1 MKQSPKLPPQ
11 QRRAELIRAASRVFE
26 RVGYVEATTEN
37 IAREAG
43 VTKGALYFHFR
54 SKEDIFL
61 ETLKAETE
69 ALFAAIFKHLESP
82 LPPEKVIE
90 NVIRTTFELLGK
102 KSNKPIENWHQAF
115 HMPRVREYMSRAH
128 RRIAG
133 RMAAYLKG
141 SSNMS
146 YRQAETLVWVVH
158 AIADGLLVHRCYHR
172 EKKRQQKIIDLVVEM
187 CKIYLRTKK

>member
-1 MKQSPKLPPQ
+1 M
-11 QRRAELIRAASRVFE
+11 IHAASRVFE

-54 SKEDIFL
+54 SKEDIFV

-115 HMPRVREYMSRAH
+115 RMPRVREYMSRAH

-133 RMAAYLKG
+133 RMASYLKE
-141 SSNMS
+141 SSRMS

-187 CKIYLRTKK
+187 CKIYLGTKK